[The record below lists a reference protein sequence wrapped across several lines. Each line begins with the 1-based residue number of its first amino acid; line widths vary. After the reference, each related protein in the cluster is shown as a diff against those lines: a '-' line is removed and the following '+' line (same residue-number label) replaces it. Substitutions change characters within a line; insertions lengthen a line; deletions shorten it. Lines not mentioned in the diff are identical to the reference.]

1 MDPIVPRLKQLIR
14 EKRISHAY
22 IAEKMGKHRA
32 FITRKLGG
40 DSMETRTLE
49 AILEACEMSWQDL
62 FCNQE
67 EVSLKDELA
76 ELKNEINHIKAVL
89 PEASR
94 QKLESGD
101 YD

>member
-1 MDPIVPRLKQLIR
+1 MDSIVPRLKQVLK

-40 DSMETRTLE
+40 DSMETRILE
-49 AILEACEMSWQDL
+49 GILEATGMNWQDL
-62 FCNQE
+62 FCRQDE
-67 EVSLKDELA
+67 GSVRDELA
-76 ELKNEINHIKAVL
+76 ALRKEIRQIKEAL
-89 PEASR
+89 PEESKR
-94 QKLESGD
+94 KLESGD